1 MTSWFGEPWPS
12 EMRALWP
19 RMMPLAGVSA
29 AAVKP
34 CARRA
39 SYASGF
45 GLNESV
51 TSYSG
56 FIVDRP
62 EPGPVM
68 PGSSSLPGAPR
79 KPGLPAAVAPVP
91 VMLCVIVVEIALA
104 SVTYGS
110 MNPA

>member
-1 MTSWFGEPWPS
+1 MS
-12 EMRALWP
+12 ALWP
-19 RMMPLAGVSA
+19 RMMPFAGVST

-34 CARRA
+34 CSRSA
-39 SYASGF
+39 SLVSGF
-45 GLNESV
+45 GLNASV
-51 TSYSG
+51 TSCSG

-68 PGSSSLPGAPR
+68 PGSISLPGAPR

-91 VMLCVIVVEIALA
+91 VMLCVIVVEIGLA